1 MKKVFQLTDPK
12 KHADRVLE
20 AIKHDIRKYAKR
32 EKRKDLADPETTYWN
47 LGCKIGATAE
57 EAEDINYKELLKVL
71 ESIQA
76 TGATQVYIEIM
87 AKAVPKP
94 LKLIKEETGE
104 EEAAEGTQIQE
115 TPIQETPIQE
125 APAEDRLHGEPAD

>member
-20 AIKHDIRKYAKR
+20 AIKHDIRKYIKR
-32 EKRKDLADPETTYWN
+32 EKRKDLADPETTYW
-47 LGCKIGATAE
+47 GFDCKIGTTAE
-57 EAEDINYKELLKVL
+57 EAETVVHKELLERL

-76 TGATQVYIEIM
+76 GGATHVYVEIM

-94 LKLIKEETGE
+94 PKPIKEDAVEIASTE
-104 EEAAEGTQIQE
+104 
-115 TPIQETPIQE
+115 E
-125 APAEDRLHGEPAD
+125 APAEDMANSEPTE

>member
-20 AIKHDIRKYAKR
+20 AIKHDIRKYIKR
-32 EKRKDLADPETTYWN
+32 EKRKDLAAPETTYWDFD
-47 LGCKIGATAE
+47 CKIGTIEEDAE
-57 EAEDINYKELLKVL
+57 TIDHKELLEAL

-76 TGATQVYIEIM
+76 GGATQVFIEIM

-94 LKLIKEETGE
+94 PKPIKED
-104 EEAAEGTQIQE
+104 AAE
-115 TPIQETPIQE
+115 
-125 APAEDRLHGEPAD
+125 DVVNSEPAD